1 MFDPKQ
7 FLKWLSGLGTG
18 LAAVLLGYLAA
29 QLGAFDPAT
38 VTSDPLV
45 AAVVAAVIA
54 AASRGVGW
62 LVGKLPA

>member
-1 MFDPKQ
+1 MFDTRQ
-7 FLKWLSGLGTG
+7 VLKWLSALATG
-18 LAAVLLGYLAA
+18 LAAVLLGFVGT

-38 VTSDPLV
+38 VTSDPIV